1 MEITVCCML
10 QLNLLKHTI
19 ISKEKNKIFMINP
32 NRIFLSLFTLFV
44 FTQCESQSHTPFLSN
59 LNAGQHF
66 PIYTSYAAAIERS
79 AFTLDEGYRLQ
90 YDVDSLGA
98 DFITDNAGDI
108 GFAFQQNNKWIYNVG
123 DMNVKPM
130 ITLSYPDMV
139 VYHYY
144 PVKDICVE
152 VSMVVHSSNG
162 AFWQLKIT
170 NESKEVK
177 NISVASFIHKK
188 QQAFK
193 DVKVNEKEGRI
204 YFTHVEEPDG
214 WTRAHHLPMVENI
227 RDLFQFNSNI
237 SATSITNDTSFN
249 ENIFKKNNEQ
259 DSAHLI
265 AFRKDISLQ
274 PQASDSFRVFR
285 IVQPLAR
292 QASSLN
298 TLADSL
304 NHVSIASYKKA
315 NEILFSKTPL
325 PPFKDSASMTLYWSA
340 CNMMRQVFYPPEG
353 NLKHNYY
360 VFSREPQ
367 WGWGHGGQ
375 VFHESIAMLAYAYI
389 DPVSAMNSQR
399 VFADR
404 QHDNGYINYRTGS
417 YLDEVIEYKGQ
428 LTSSAP
434 WYAWLNWE
442 VYSITKD
449 KAFLK
454 EMYESSKR
462 FYNFYTSH
470 RDADHDGLC
479 EWGGEAVLES
489 VRDGLVAV
497 WDQVGYPA
505 EFEALDLNCMLV
517 MEAKS
522 LEKMAAT
529 LGLKTEAAAWK
540 KDYQKR
546 ALLINKTFWDPV
558 NHFYYNVDKK
568 THSFSYKKKDDLKR
582 NEIIGFLPL
591 WAGIADKQQASYL
604 VKHLTDTA
612 SFWRRYGVPSLAAN
626 DPYYNPRGYWN
637 GPVWIQWN
645 YLIERGLLDYD
656 YKKEAVE
663 LVHKVMDNMIAVLK
677 SNHELWE
684 FYDPDKTWG
693 GYHRTYIWA
702 GIINRMM
709 MDIETKK

>member
-1 MEITVCCML
+1 
-10 QLNLLKHTI
+10 
-19 ISKEKNKIFMINP
+19 
-32 NRIFLSLFTLFV
+32 
-44 FTQCESQSHTPFLSN
+44 
-59 LNAGQHF
+59 
-66 PIYTSYAAAIERS
+66 
-79 AFTLDEGYRLQ
+79 
-90 YDVDSLGA
+90 
-98 DFITDNAGDI
+98 
-108 GFAFQQNNKWIYNVG
+108 
-123 DMNVKPM
+123 
-130 ITLSYPDMV
+130 
-139 VYHYY
+139 
-144 PVKDICVE
+144 
-152 VSMVVHSSNG
+152 
-162 AFWQLKIT
+162 
-170 NESKEVK
+170 
-177 NISVASFIHKK
+177 
-188 QQAFK
+188 
-193 DVKVNEKEGRI
+193 
-204 YFTHVEEPDG
+204 
-214 WTRAHHLPMVENI
+214 
-227 RDLFQFNSNI
+227 
-237 SATSITNDTSFN
+237 
-249 ENIFKKNNEQ
+249 
-259 DSAHLI
+259 
-265 AFRKDISLQ
+265 
-274 PQASDSFRVFR
+274 
-285 IVQPLAR
+285 
-292 QASSLN
+292 
-298 TLADSL
+298 
-304 NHVSIASYKKA
+304 
-315 NEILFSKTPL
+315 
-325 PPFKDSASMTLYWSA
+325 
-340 CNMMRQVFYPPEG
+340 MMRQVFYPPEG

-434 WYAWLNWE
+434 WYSWLNWE

-449 KAFLK
+449 KSFLK
-454 EMYESSKR
+454 EMYQSSKR
-462 FYNFYTSH
+462 FYNFYTSN
-470 RDADHDGLC
+470 RDTDHDGLC

-497 WDQVGYPA
+497 WDEVGYPA

-546 ALLINKTFWDPV
+546 SLLINKTFWDPV

-591 WAGIADKQQASYL
+591 WAGVADKQQASYL

-626 DPYYNPRGYWN
+626 DSYYNPRGYWN

-645 YLIERGLLDYD
+645 YL
-656 YKKEAVE
+656 
-663 LVHKVMDNMIAVLK
+663 N
-677 SNHELWE
+677 
-684 FYDPDKTWG
+684 
-693 GYHRTYIWA
+693 RTRVA
-702 GIINRMM
+702 
-709 MDIETKK
+709 

>member
-1 MEITVCCML
+1 
-10 QLNLLKHTI
+10 
-19 ISKEKNKIFMINP
+19 
-32 NRIFLSLFTLFV
+32 
-44 FTQCESQSHTPFLSN
+44 
-59 LNAGQHF
+59 
-66 PIYTSYAAAIERS
+66 
-79 AFTLDEGYRLQ
+79 
-90 YDVDSLGA
+90 
-98 DFITDNAGDI
+98 
-108 GFAFQQNNKWIYNVG
+108 
-123 DMNVKPM
+123 MNVKPI

-144 PVKDICVE
+144 PFKDVRVE
-152 VSMVVHSSNG
+152 VSMVVHSSM
-162 AFWQLKIT
+162 ATFWQLKIT
-170 NESKEVK
+170 NESNSIK
-177 NISVASFIHKK
+177 NINLSSFITKK

-193 DVKVNEKEGRI
+193 DIVIDEKEGTT
-204 YFTHVEEPDG
+204 YFTHVEKPDG
-214 WTRAHHLPMVENI
+214 WTSSHRLPMIENI
-227 RDLFQFNSNI
+227 RDLFQFSSNV
-237 SATSITNDTSFN
+237 STTATTNDLSFN
-249 ENIFKKNNEQ
+249 ENIFEKKNEQ

-274 PQASDSFRVFR
+274 PNTSDSFRIFR
-285 IVQPLAR
+285 IVQPED
-292 QASSLN
+292 QHVSSLN
-298 TLADSL
+298 KLADSL
-304 NHVSIASYKKA
+304 DKVSIVFYKKA

-325 PPFKDSASMTLYWSA
+325 PPFKDSASMALYWGA

-399 VFADR
+399 VFSDR
-404 QHDNGYINYRTGS
+404 QHANGYINYRTGS
-417 YLDEVIEYKGQ
+417 YLDEVIKYKGE

-442 VYSITKD
+442 VYTITKD
-449 KAFLK
+449 KSFLSEIYK
-454 EMYESSKR
+454 SSKR
-462 FYNFYTSH
+462 FYNFYTSN
-470 RDADHDGLC
+470 RDKDHDGLC

-497 WDQVGYPA
+497 WDEVGYPA
-505 EFEALDLNCMLV
+505 EFESVDLNCMLV
-517 MEAKS
+517 MEGKS
-522 LEKMAAT
+522 LEKMASA
-529 LGLKTEAAAWK
+529 LHLEKEAVAWK

-546 ALLINKTFWDPV
+546 SLLINKTFWDSV
-558 NHFYYNVDKK
+558 NHFYYNVDKR

-582 NEIIGFLPL
+582 DEIIGFLPL
-591 WAGIADKQQASYL
+591 WAGIASKQQASFL

-626 DPYYNPRGYWN
+626 DSYYNPRGYWN

-663 LVHKVMDNMIAVLK
+663 LVHKVMDNMIDVLK

-684 FYDPDKTWG
+684 FYDPDKIWG

-709 MDIETKK
+709 MDLKTK

>member
-1 MEITVCCML
+1 
-10 QLNLLKHTI
+10 
-19 ISKEKNKIFMINP
+19 MINP
-32 NRIFLSLFTLFV
+32 RGIFLLMFALFAGLI
-44 FTQCESQSHTPFLSN
+44 QCDSQPHKPFLSN

-66 PIYTSYAAAIERS
+66 PIYTGYAAAMERS

-90 YDVDSLGA
+90 YDTDSLGA
-98 DFITDNAGDI
+98 DFITDNAGNI
-108 GFAFQQNNKWIYNVG
+108 GFAFRENNKWVYSVEN
-123 DMNVKPM
+123 MNVKPI

-144 PVKDICVE
+144 PFKDVRVE
-152 VSMVVHSSNG
+152 VSMVVHSSM
-162 AFWQLKIT
+162 ATFWQLKIT
-170 NESKEVK
+170 NESNSIK
-177 NISVASFIHKK
+177 NINLSSFITKK

-193 DVKVNEKEGRI
+193 DLVIDEKEGRI
-204 YFTHVEEPDG
+204 YFTHVEKPDG
-214 WTRAHHLPMVENI
+214 WTSSHRLPMIENI
-227 RDLFQFNSNI
+227 RDLFQFSSNV
-237 SATSITNDTSFN
+237 STTATTNDLSFN
-249 ENIFKKNNEQ
+249 ENIFEKKNEQ

-274 PQASDSFRVFR
+274 PNTSDSFRIFR
-285 IVQPLAR
+285 IVQPED
-292 QASSLN
+292 QHVSSLN
-298 TLADSL
+298 KLADSL
-304 NHVSIASYKKA
+304 DKVSIVFYKKA

-325 PPFKDSASMTLYWSA
+325 PPFKDSASMALYWSA

-399 VFADR
+399 VFSDR
-404 QHDNGYINYRTGS
+404 QHANGYINYRTGS
-417 YLDEVIEYKGQ
+417 YLDEVIKYKGE

-442 VYSITKD
+442 VYTITKD
-449 KAFLK
+449 KSFLSEIYK
-454 EMYESSKR
+454 SSKR
-462 FYNFYTSH
+462 FYNFYTSN
-470 RDADHDGLC
+470 RDKDHDGLC

-497 WDQVGYPA
+497 WDEVGYPA
-505 EFEALDLNCMLV
+505 EFESVDLNCMLV
-517 MEAKS
+517 MEGKS
-522 LEKMAAT
+522 LEKMASA
-529 LGLKTEAAAWK
+529 LHLEKEAVAWK

-546 ALLINKTFWDPV
+546 SLLINKTFWDSV
-558 NHFYYNVDKK
+558 NHFYYNVDKR

-582 NEIIGFLPL
+582 DEIIGFLPL
-591 WAGIADKQQASYL
+591 WAGIASKQQASFL

-626 DPYYNPRGYWN
+626 DSYYNPRGYWN

-663 LVHKVMDNMIAVLK
+663 LVHKVMDNMIDVLK

-684 FYDPDKTWG
+684 FYDPDKIWG

-709 MDIETKK
+709 MDLKTK